1 MQMKYKYSSKFI
13 KEYKQTMQIM
23 IELLDNIVNQLQVK
37 TNNISH
43 RVLELI
49 VADNYRQ
56 GLIGAGEVHKMLN
69 FSSRWETYQFLKD
82 QKAYLPYTEENLEED
97 VQAIPNLLGNK

>member
-1 MQMKYKYSSKFI
+1 MKYKYSSKFI

>member
-1 MQMKYKYSSKFI
+1 
-13 KEYKQTMQIM
+13 MQIM